1 MMLKI
6 INLPEAQKT
15 ILRRANPGDNVSPQV
30 RERLQRLFGEAVS
43 PQEAV
48 RRILRDVRENGD
60 AAVARWTKAIDGM
73 QIDAPNIPREEWEA
87 AYNRVPEELRRSL
100 QLAAERVRAFHA
112 RQPIPSWT
120 TTEMGGLLGQRV
132 SALRRV
138 GVYVPGGSAPLPSSL
153 LMTVIPAK
161 VAGVEETIVVTPPG
175 REDGRI
181 PDVILAAAFLAKPD
195 ALYRIGGAQAIAA
208 LAYGTETIPNV
219 DKIVGA
225 GNLFVTL
232 AKQQVFGT
240 VGLDGLAG
248 PTETVV
254 VADDSARPA
263 WVAADLL
270 AQAEHDV
277 LATAILFTPS
287 RKLADAVA
295 AEVSRQIES
304 RSRADIIAASLES
317 QSGIV
322 LTPTLE
328 DAVRAAD
335 RFAPEHLCL
344 SVEDPQRWAD
354 MVRNAGGL
362 FLGEHSFEVLGD
374 YVAGPSHVMPT
385 GGTARFAS
393 PLNVLDFVRIT
404 SIIALDD
411 ATAAELSPH
420 ADRIARAEA
429 LDGHATAA
437 RFRAEDTGAAANS
450 SPPQYRF
457 LDSSEGNGSYEPVV
471 PFEIWAERLGM
482 PAEKIIKLDANENP
496 YGPSPR
502 ALKKL
507 AEGKGFHIYPDPM
520 STILRTRLAK
530 DKEVPAERIFA
541 GAGAD
546 DVIDTLLRAVTQPG
560 DAVID
565 CPPTFGM
572 YSFETEINH
581 ARLLT
586 VRRKADFRLDLDAI
600 EAAARAEPRAK
611 VLFLCSP
618 NNPDGSVI
626 PDEELRRLLRLPVLV
641 VVDEAYADFSQ
652 TSFFR
657 WVLDYPNLGVMRT
670 FSKWAGLAGL
680 RAGYGA
686 FPEVVTRGMMRIKQ
700 PYNVN
705 VAAGQAAVASLD
717 DADWLMANVRKI
729 VVERDRLGGA
739 LRKIAWLQVYPS
751 QSNFILCRVQGRDA
765 LGVKRALEQQGI
777 LIRHFNKDG
786 LRDCIR
792 ISVGRAQDTDAVI
805 AALQEM

>member
-1 MMLKI
+1 MLKI
-6 INLPEAQKT
+6 LNLADAQKT
-15 ILRRANPGDNVSPQV
+15 ILRRAVPGDSVSPQV
-30 RERLQRLFGEAVS
+30 RARLQKLFNEAVS

-48 RRILRDVRENGD
+48 RRILQDVRENGD
-60 AAVARWTKAIDGM
+60 AAVARWTKAIDDK
-73 QIDAPNIPREEWEA
+73 QFASPSIPREEWEA
-87 AYNRVPEELRRSL
+87 AYFRIPDDLRGSL

-112 RQPIPSWT
+112 RQPIPNWT
-120 TTEMGGLLGQRV
+120 TTEMGGMLGQRV
-132 SALRRV
+132 TPLRRV

-161 VAGVEETIVVTPPG
+161 VAGVEEIVVMTPPG
-175 REDGRI
+175 REDGSV
-181 PDVILAAAFLAKPD
+181 PDVILAAAYLSQPG
-195 ALYRIGGAQAIAA
+195 ALYRIGGAQAIGA
-208 LAYGTETIPNV
+208 LAYGTETIACV

-263 WVAADLL
+263 WIAADLL

-287 RKLADAVA
+287 RKLAEAVA
-295 AEVSRQIES
+295 AEVAQQIES
-304 RSRADIIAASLES
+304 RSRAEIIAASLAN

-322 LTPTLE
+322 VTPTLE
-328 DAVRAAD
+328 DAVHAAD
-335 RFAPEHLCL
+335 QFAPEHLCL
-344 SVEDPQRWAD
+344 SVEDPQRWAG

-362 FLGEHSFEVLGD
+362 FLGEYSFEVLGD
-374 YVAGPSHVMPT
+374 YIAGPSHVMPT

-411 ATAAELSPH
+411 ATAAALSPH

-429 LDGHATAA
+429 LDSHAEAA
-437 RFRAEDTGAAANS
+437 RFRAEADGAAAKPS
-450 SPPQYRF
+450 STPYRF
-457 LDSSEGNGSYEPVV
+457 LDSAEGAGSYEPVV
-471 PFEIWAERLGM
+471 PFEIWAERLGI
-482 PAEKIIKLDANENP
+482 PADRIVKLDANENP

-507 AEGKGFHIYPDPM
+507 AEGKNFHIYPDPV
-520 STILRTRLAK
+520 STILRARLSEF
-530 DKEVPAERIFA
+530 KEVPAERIFA

-546 DVIDTLLRAVTQPG
+546 EVIDTLLRVVTLPG

-572 YSFETEINH
+572 YAFETEINRT
-581 ARLLT
+581 RLLA
-586 VRRKADFRLDLDAI
+586 VRRKPDFSLDLDGI
-600 EAAARAEPRAK
+600 EAAVQAEPRAK

-618 NNPDGSVI
+618 NNPDGSLL
-626 PDEELRRLLRLPVLV
+626 PEGDLKRLLRLPLLV
-641 VVDEAYADFSQ
+641 VVDEAYAEFSN

-680 RAGYGA
+680 RAGYGG
-686 FPEVVTRGMMRIKQ
+686 FPEAITRNMMRIKQ
-700 PYNVN
+700 PYNIN
-705 VAAGQAAVASLD
+705 VAAGQAAIASLE
-717 DADWLMANVRKI
+717 DADALMANVRKI
-729 VVERDRLGGA
+729 IAERERLVGK
-739 LRKIAWLQVYPS
+739 LQEIPWLQAYPS
-751 QSNFILCRVQGRDA
+751 QSNFILCRVLGRDA
-765 LGVKRALEQQGI
+765 LGVKKALEQKGI
-777 LIRHFNKDG
+777 LIRYFNKDG

-792 ISVGRAQDTDAVI
+792 ISVGRPSDTDAII